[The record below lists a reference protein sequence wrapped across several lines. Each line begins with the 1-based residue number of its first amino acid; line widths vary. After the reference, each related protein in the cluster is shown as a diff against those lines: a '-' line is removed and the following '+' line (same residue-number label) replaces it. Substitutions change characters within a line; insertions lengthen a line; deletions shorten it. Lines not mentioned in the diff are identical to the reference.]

1 MRLPNTATSATLV
14 GLSSGVSYNVIVEAL
29 KGLLK
34 EKILDTYITAGNSG
48 ETEKAGVVCDV
59 KSVFQDK
66 SQEVGSILAGLGIL
80 CRWSNFSGNL
90 SGFS

>member
-1 MRLPNTATSATLV
+1 MILVVDDEVIDTAVRLSSCPCCQMRLPNTATSATLV

-48 ETEKAGVVCDV
+48 ET
-59 KSVFQDK
+59 
-66 SQEVGSILAGLGIL
+66 
-80 CRWSNFSGNL
+80 RN
-90 SGFS
+90 